1 MRKGPRNMK
10 WREAAQKIAT
20 VLLVSVFAL
29 CFALAVWKLSGDHEN
44 RVWDREATLAE
55 RYDLLMAAQLGQ
67 DGEADSVP
75 RHEIV
80 LQSVENR
87 AGARANLP

>member
-1 MRKGPRNMK
+1 MK
-10 WREAAQKIAT
+10 WREAAQKIGT

-29 CFALAVWKLSGDHEN
+29 CFAVAVWKLSGDHES
-44 RVWDREATLAE
+44 RVWDREVTLAE
-55 RYDLLMAAQLGQ
+55 RYDLLAAAQLEQ
-67 DGEADSVP
+67 DGEADSAS

-87 AGARANLP
+87 MSSRTDRS